1 MEYSRILMLQS
12 TFNGYLTPDV
22 QPACGMINKGKQ
34 QLWKG
39 LRASTETQ
47 RTETPTA
54 AARPKMILICR
65 SRKYHGGAI
74 TPACD
79 FSDIITKMSHSGLVL
94 MLASDPETLERT
106 QDEVENYPRARNH
119 S

>member
-1 MEYSRILMLQS
+1 MQA
-12 TFNGYLTPDV
+12 
-22 QPACGMINKGKQ
+22 ACGMIDKGKQ

-47 RTETPTA
+47 RTETPTV
-54 AARPKMILICR
+54 AARPNMILICR
-65 SRKYHGGAI
+65 SRKYHGGGI

-94 MLASDPETLERT
+94 MLESDPEILEKT
-106 QDEVENYPRARNH
+106 QEEVENYRRARNH